1 VGDLRFAAGT
11 GMGSGAAVDF
21 LGGPPDEVPAA
32 YDAADPGTRMRA
44 RPTCEVV
51 VVHGD
56 RDDVVPVESSRGLA
70 TRFGWLDLR
79 ELPGADHFDV
89 IDPASAAWPDVRAAI
104 R

>member
-1 VGDLRFAAGT
+1 
-11 GMGSGAAVDF
+11 
-21 LGGPPDEVPAA
+21 
-32 YDAADPGTRMRA
+32 
-44 RPTCEVV
+44 
-51 VVHGD
+51 
-56 RDDVVPVESSRGLA
+56 VVPVESSRGLA